1 MNENASGESLY
12 NGIELPASWPPG
24 GLDENAHEPLPVPY
38 LEDPPAAIPINFH
51 LQTGKLFSFWVTDD
65 PGGGELRVR
74 GCRGAGFYPGEG
86 FAEMI
91 PIQKRRLKENGT

>member
-65 PGGGELRVR
+65 PGGASYGYGAAGGPGFTR
-74 GCRGAGFYPGEG
+74 GRDLP
-86 FAEMI
+86 
-91 PIQKRRLKENGT
+91 R